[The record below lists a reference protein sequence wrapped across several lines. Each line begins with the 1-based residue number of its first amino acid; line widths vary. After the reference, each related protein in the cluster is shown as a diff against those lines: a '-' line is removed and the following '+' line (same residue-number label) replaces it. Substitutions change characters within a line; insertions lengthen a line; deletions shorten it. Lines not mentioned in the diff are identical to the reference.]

1 MFKIIILYELFF
13 LFFWNI
19 IYYGTDIKAY
29 AQNDLLTLIYIF
41 LTTMAL
47 GWVLLNTAR
56 IAFGKIPDPRKPNKN
71 KQ

>member
-1 MFKIIILYELFF
+1 MFKIIILYEICF

-29 AQNDLLTLIYIF
+29 AQNDLLTLVYIF
-41 LTTMAL
+41 LATMAL
-47 GWVLLNTAR
+47 GWVLLNTIR
-56 IAFGKIPDPRKPNKN
+56 IAFGKIPDPRKPSNN